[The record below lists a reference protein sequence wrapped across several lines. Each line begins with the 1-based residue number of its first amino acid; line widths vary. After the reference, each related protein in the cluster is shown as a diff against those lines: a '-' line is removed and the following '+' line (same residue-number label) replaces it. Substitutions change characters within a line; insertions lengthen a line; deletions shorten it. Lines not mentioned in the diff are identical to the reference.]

1 LSELERQMAPDLP
14 PNLAGTPPYS
24 EMRYAEEQAKV
35 RKREEDERK
44 RVIEAETRI
53 KNQQTQQNK

>member
-1 LSELERQMAPDLP
+1 MAPDLP